1 MPSKSRAQHNFM
13 AAVANNPAFAKKA
26 GVPQSVGQEFV
37 KADKGKSGS
46 RADVQAINKPKTNQG
61 SQELFSRGGE
71 MKESKAMAKKEIS
84 FMQKKGAP
92 KSMIKHE
99 KAEYGMAKG
108 GMTKMGAVRTAAP
121 SKDGIAAKGKTKGK
135 MVTMKRGGKC

>member
-1 MPSKSRAQHNFM
+1 MSSDL
-13 AAVANNPAFAKKA
+13 
-26 GVPQSVGQEFV
+26 VPQSVGQEFV
-37 KADKGKSGS
+37 KADKMKRSGS
-46 RADVQAINKPKTNQG
+46 RADLQSVNKPKTNQG

-99 KAEYGMAKG
+99 KEEYGMKKG
-108 GMTKMGAVRTAAP
+108 GMKKMAAGGFTREA
-121 SKDGIAAKGKTKGK
+121 DGIASKGKTKAK
-135 MVTMKRGGKC
+135 QITMKRGGKC

>member
-1 MPSKSRAQHNFM
+1 M

-37 KADKGKSGS
+37 KADKAKGSGS
-46 RADVQAINKPKTNQG
+46 RADLQSVNKPKTNQG

-71 MKESKAMAKKEIS
+71 MKESKAMAKKQIS
-84 FMQKKGAP
+84 FMEKKGAP

-99 KAEYGMAKG
+99 KEEYGMKKG
-108 GMTKMGAVRTAAP
+108 GMKKMAAGGFTREA
-121 SKDGIAAKGKTKGK
+121 DGIASKGKTKAK
-135 MVTMKRGGKC
+135 QITMKRGGKC

>member
-1 MPSKSRAQHNFM
+1 M

-121 SKDGIAAKGKTKGK
+121 SKDGIAVKGKTKGK
-135 MVTMKRGGKC
+135 MVTMKKGGYC

>member
-1 MPSKSRAQHNFM
+1 M

-37 KADKGKSGS
+37 KADKKVSGS
-46 RADVQAINKPKTNQG
+46 RADAQVINKPKTNQG
-61 SQELFSRGGE
+61 SNELFSRGGE

-84 FMQKKGAP
+84 FMEKKGAP

-99 KAEYGMAKG
+99 KAEYGMKKG
-108 GMTKMGAVRTAAP
+108 GMKKMAAGGFTREA
-121 SKDGIAAKGKTKGK
+121 DGIASKGKTKAK
-135 MVTMKRGGKC
+135 QITMKRGGKC